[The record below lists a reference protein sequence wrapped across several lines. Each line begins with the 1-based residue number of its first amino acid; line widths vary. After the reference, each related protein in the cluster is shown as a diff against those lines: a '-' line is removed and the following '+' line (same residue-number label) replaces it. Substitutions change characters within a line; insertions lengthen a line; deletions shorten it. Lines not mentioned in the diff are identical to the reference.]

1 MQTIILNA
9 RLFVACALLAAGL
22 ALTGCSAHPGRVA
35 FGQYTGLDGTIH
47 TLEVSETEFAAV
59 TEELA
64 VIRGNPADFLQM
76 LALSPMYTELG
87 EKYGVSVSD
96 EEAKTIL
103 RKYGAGV
110 G

>member
-1 MQTIILNA
+1 
-9 RLFVACALLAAGL
+9 
-22 ALTGCSAHPGRVA
+22 
-35 FGQYTGLDGTIH
+35 
-47 TLEVSETEFAAV
+47 
-59 TEELA
+59 
-64 VIRGNPADFLQM
+64 M